1 MKINIY
7 LFILTLFIWSCSKQE
22 VLEVEEEVLPEY
34 LSLEQTTDVELFYSD
49 SAELKVKILGPTM
62 LNHTVRN
69 RQRQEF
75 IDGIEVEFYDA
86 YERVNSRLTA
96 KYAIRY
102 ELDGKVIVRDSVV
115 WRSVEDQMI
124 ESSELIWD
132 ERKQEIYTNKFSV
145 ITTPTDTI
153 FTQYFRANQD
163 FSKITMTSTD
173 GALIVKNF
181 AAESTPSNN

>member
-7 LFILTLFIWSCSKQE
+7 FLILALFFCACAKQE
-22 VLEVEEEVLPEY
+22 VAQIDEEILPED
-34 LSLEQTTDVELFYSD
+34 LSMEKTTDVELLYSD

-69 RQRQEF
+69 RQHQEF
-75 IDGIEVEFYDA
+75 IDGIEVEFYDG
-86 YERVNSRLTA
+86 YEQVNSRLTA

-102 ELDGKVIVRDSVV
+102 EFDGKVIVRDSVV
-115 WRSVEDQMI
+115 WKSVEDQMI

-132 ERKQEIYTNKFSV
+132 ERKQEVYTNKFSV

-163 FSKITMTSTD
+163 FSRITMTSTD

-181 AAESTPSNN
+181 ASETTPGNN